1 MVKLSAPDLH
11 REVDKCMRV
20 DQHALRR
27 QIKSLVNAPP
37 GDGTEHLTRW
47 QARLHASQALRTARK
62 DVVPEPTWPDL
73 PIVEHR
79 DAIKSALQAN
89 QVVIVCGET
98 GSGKTTQLPK
108 MCLELGR
115 GQAGYIG
122 HTQPRRIAARSV
134 AARLAEELNTQVGE
148 LVGFKIRF
156 SDQVSDA
163 SLIKLMT
170 DGILLA
176 EIQKDPLLTQYDTII
191 IDEAHER
198 SLNIDFL
205 LGYIKQLLPKRRDL
219 KVIITSATIDPERF
233 AEHFDN
239 APIIMAQG
247 RTYPVEVRYAP
258 LEDNSESIE
267 DSDMSLAVVD
277 ACESLLQEN
286 QHDILVFMTGERDIR
301 EQVDVFSRHAS
312 TSRWLRGVE
321 VIPLYSRLSNAEQN
335 RVFQSHSRARI
346 VLATNVAE
354 TSLTVPG
361 IRSVVDTGMARM
373 SRYSV
378 RSKVQRLPIERISQ
392 ASANQRMG
400 RCGRLAPGI
409 CIRLYSEEDFDTRA
423 EFTEP
428 EILRT
433 NLSSVILQMAT
444 LNLGAIDAFPFIEP
458 PDSKFIN
465 DGYRNLQE
473 LSALDEKR
481 KLTPLGRRLARL
493 PIDPRLARMLVAG
506 ADEGA
511 VREVLTIVSALS
523 VQDPRER
530 PFEKRG
536 AADEQHAEFNHESS
550 DFMAWLNLWAFVT
563 VQKKQLSNSQFRKMC
578 KQRFLSPM
586 RVQEWIEVRRQL
598 ATVCKELKLPL
609 NSNEASYDNI
619 HRALLTGLLGNVAMK
634 TDKHDYLGTR
644 NRHLKIFPGSGLFKK
659 GPKWMMSAEI
669 AETSQ
674 LFARQVASVDVDWIE
689 RLADHLLKRTYRDAH
704 WQKRSGTVGALEQST
719 LYGLVINPKKRVNYS
734 PINPSESR
742 EIFIRDALV
751 GGALQTQGDFHRHN
765 LALIEEVTTLEDKS
779 RRRDI
784 VVDPEELVRFYDAVI
799 PEDIN
804 TAKSFETFRKT
815 YEQDQP
821 RGLYYT
827 RDQLL
832 RDDEVE
838 VSERDFPNQLDLGG
852 MVLPLRYHF
861 APGEV
866 DDGVTLMCPVDVLN
880 RVPPALPDWLVPGM
894 LEEKITLLIKGLPKA
909 VRRNFV
915 PAPDFA
921 HAAVNAMTHGQG
933 VLTQELS
940 AHLKRMTGMP
950 VPSTEWDA
958 SGLPDH
964 LRMRFEVIDN
974 EGKRIDSGRDLTTLQ
989 ETWLDHV
996 EESLLKFS
1004 DNSIEQDQVLDW
1016 NFGDLPDAVDIEKAG
1031 ITMQGYPALQAT
1043 DEGVALKLFATPG
1056 AAKQSMP
1063 VGLRAL
1069 YRQSLKDEIRYLQR
1083 KLPAINVLC
1092 LRFAPFGTKKQLTD
1106 DIINA
1111 ALDHV
1116 FIQDKPLPRTRDAWL
1131 ASMEAG
1137 RPQLVPV
1144 AGEICGVLERVFEA
1158 HRQVAKRIEGSV
1170 SLSWIEA
1177 VKDIKEQISS
1187 LLFVGFVTATG
1198 LPRLARLPV
1207 YFDAMHRRVLAI
1219 DQAPDKD
1226 RRRRSEFSPVW
1237 LDFQNLP
1244 SERADDPDFHELW
1257 LSIRWA
1263 FEELRISLFAQELGT
1278 QEKVSVSRMENRVA
1292 ELRAR

>member
-1 MVKLSAPDLH
+1 MKLSAPDLH
-11 REVDKCMRV
+11 REVDKCMLV
-20 DQHALRR
+20 DQHRLRR
-27 QIKSLVNAPP
+27 QIKSLVASSE
-37 GDGTEHLTRW
+37 DGQEQLTRW
-47 QARLHASQALRTARK
+47 QGLVQASQARRTARK
-62 DVVPEPTWPDL
+62 DITPVPEWPEL

-79 DAIKSALQAN
+79 EAIKTALQAN

-134 AARLAEELNTQVGE
+134 ASRLAEELKTKVGDI
-148 LVGFKIRF
+148 VGFKIRF

-176 EIQKDPLLTQYDTII
+176 EIQKDPFLTQYDTII

-205 LGYIKQLLPKRRDL
+205 LGYLKQLLPRRRDL
-219 KVIITSATIDPERF
+219 KVVITSATIDPERF
-233 AEHFDN
+233 ARHFEN
-239 APIIMAQG
+239 APIILAQG
-247 RTYPVEVRYAP
+247 RTYPVELRYRP
-258 LEDNSESIE
+258 IDEDSESLEDTEL
-267 DSDMSLAVVD
+267 SLAVVE
-277 ACESLLQEN
+277 ACESLLQEHK
-286 QHDILVFMTGERDIR
+286 HDVLVFMTGERDIR
-301 EQVDVFSRHAS
+301 EQVDVFHRHAS

-321 VIPLYSRLSNAEQN
+321 IIPLYSRLSNADQN
-335 RVFQSHSRARI
+335 RVFHNHSKPRI
-346 VLATNVAE
+346 IISTNVAE

-361 IRSVVDTGMARM
+361 IRSVVDTGYARI

-409 CIRLYSEEDFDTRA
+409 CVRLYSEEDFDSRP

-444 LNLGAIDAFPFIEP
+444 LNLGAIDQFPFIEP

-473 LSALDEKR
+473 LNALDVSR
-481 KLTPLGRRLARL
+481 KLTALGRRLARL
-493 PIDPRLARMLVAG
+493 PVDPRLARMLMAS

-511 VREVLTIVSALS
+511 VNEVLTIVSALS

-530 PFEKRG
+530 PFEKRA
-536 AADEQHAEFNHESS
+536 AADERHAEFSHESS
-550 DFMAWLNLWAFVT
+550 DFMAWLNLWVFVT

-586 RVQEWIEVRRQL
+586 RVQEWMEVRKQL
-598 ATVCKELKLPL
+598 ATLCKELKLPL
-609 NSNEASYDNI
+609 NSTEAGYDNI
-619 HRALLTGLLGNVAMK
+619 HRALLTGLLGNIAMK
-634 TDKHDYLGTR
+634 ADKHDYLATR

-659 GPKWMMSAEI
+659 GPKWIMAAEI

-674 LFARQVASVDVDWIE
+674 LFARQVASVDVDWVE
-689 RLADHLLKRTYRDAH
+689 RLAEHLLKRSYRDAH
-704 WQKRSGTVGALEQST
+704 WQKRSGTVGAWEQST

-734 PINPSESR
+734 PINPKECR

-751 GGALQTQGDFHRHN
+751 SGVLQTKGDFHRHN
-765 LALIEEVTTLEDKS
+765 LALIDEVTTLEDKS

-784 VVDPEELVRFYDAVI
+784 VVDAEELVRFYDAVI

-804 TAKSFETFRKT
+804 TAKSFETFREA
-815 YEQDQP
+815 YEVEHP

-827 RDQLL
+827 REQLL
-832 RDDEVE
+832 RDEE
-838 VSERDFPNQLDLGG
+838 INVSERDYPNQLDLGG

-866 DDGVTLMCPVDVLN
+866 DDGVTLICPVDVLN
-880 RVPPALPDWLVPGM
+880 RVPAHLPDWLVPGM
-894 LEEKITLLIKGLPKA
+894 LEEKVALLIKGLPKA
-909 VRRNFV
+909 LRRNFV

-921 HAAVNAMTHGQG
+921 HAVVSSIEHGDG
-933 VLTQELS
+933 LLTQQLS
-940 AHLKRMTGMP
+940 NHLARMTG
-950 VPSTEWDA
+950 VSVASTEWDN

-964 LRMRFEVIDN
+964 LLMRFEVIDN
-974 EGKRIDSGRDLTTLQ
+974 DGQVVDNGRNLVALQ

-1004 DNSIEQDQVLDW
+1004 DNSIEQEQVTDW
-1016 NFGDLPDAVDIEKAG
+1016 NFGDLPESVDIEKAG

-1043 DEGVALKLFATPG
+1043 SEGIALKLFATPG
-1056 AAKQSMP
+1056 AAVQSMP
-1063 VGLRAL
+1063 SGLRAL
-1069 YRQSLKDEIRYLQR
+1069 YRQTLKEEIRYLQR
-1083 KLPAINVLC
+1083 KLPSINVLC
-1092 LRFAPFGTKKQLTD
+1092 LRFAPFGTKKQLID
-1106 DIINA
+1106 DIIEA
-1111 ALDHV
+1111 AIDHV
-1116 FIQDKPLPRTRDAWL
+1116 FVQDKPVLRTRDAWL
-1131 ASMEAG
+1131 ASLDSG
-1137 RPQLVPV
+1137 RASLVPV
-1144 AGEICGVLERVFEA
+1144 AGDICQILERIFEA
-1158 HRQVAKRIEGSV
+1158 HRQVAKRIDGSV

-1177 VKDIKEQISS
+1177 VKDIREQISA

-1198 LPRLARLPV
+1198 LPRLSRLPV
-1207 YFDAMHRRVLAI
+1207 YFEGINRRLLAI
-1219 DQAPDKD
+1219 DNAPDKD

-1237 LDFQNLP
+1237 LDFQALP
-1244 SERADDPDFHELW
+1244 PERADDPEFHALW
-1257 LSIRWA
+1257 LEIRWA

-1278 QEKVSVSRMENRVA
+1278 KEKVSVSRLENRVL
-1292 ELRAR
+1292 ELRSR